1 MTNFS
6 KTQFIKSAINKDGF
20 LFDDKQQVCFVGRSN
35 VGKSS
40 LINMLCNQKSLAR
53 TSSTPGRTRLV
64 NYFLVDDKFYLVDL
78 PGYGFQKGSKAE
90 QEDWDEMMDDY
101 FTNTRN
107 LRLALVLLDI
117 RRDLTREDL
126 DIQKYLFA
134 NNIPFKI
141 VLTKTDKVSNNEKF
155 VRIRALCEQL
165 RYNKEALVFTSAD
178 KKLGR
183 EELIK
188 LIDCYL
194 ED

>member
-90 QEDWDEMMDDY
+90 QKDWDEMMDDY

-117 RRDLTREDL
+117 RRDLTSEDL
-126 DIQKYLFA
+126 DIQKYL
-134 NNIPFKI
+134 
-141 VLTKTDKVSNNEKF
+141 EK
-155 VRIRALCEQL
+155 
-165 RYNKEALVFTSAD
+165 
-178 KKLGR
+178 
-183 EELIK
+183 
-188 LIDCYL
+188 
-194 ED
+194 

>member
-90 QEDWDEMMDDY
+90 QKDWDEMMDDY

-117 RRDLTREDL
+117 RRDLTSEDL

-155 VRIRALCEQL
+155 VRTRTLCEQL

>member
-90 QEDWDEMMDDY
+90 QKDWDEMMDDY
-101 FTNTRN
+101 FTNTRS

-117 RRDLTREDL
+117 RRDLTSEDL

-155 VRIRALCEQL
+155 VRTRALCEQL
-165 RYNKEALVFTSAD
+165 RYNNEALIFTSAD

>member
-1 MTNFS
+1 M
-6 KTQFIKSAINKDGF
+6 IKNAVFLKSESEFEDYKGF
-20 LFDDKQQVCFVGRSN
+20 GLPEIMLVGRSN

-40 LINMLCNQKSLAR
+40 FINMLAANTKLAKVSA
-53 TSSTPGRTRLV
+53 TQGKTKLV
-64 NYFLVDDKFYLVDL
+64 NFFLVNKEFVLVDL

-90 QEDWDEMMDDY
+90 QKDWDEMMDDY

-117 RRDLTREDL
+117 RRDLTSEDL

-155 VRIRALCEQL
+155 VRTRALCEQL